1 MNKLIKRFFAM
12 LVTAALAVQCLAVT
26 VSAFTVSIESYG
38 YTSYFYYKG
47 VYYSFDTDASNV
59 AQKDGGSSTYTTV
72 ISSKVPARCVEKWL
86 DPLTWRIFDTR
97 YQAEVEYGVA
107 EAHLIFVDQ
116 SYKEEPEKTET
127 KPSDENTKKPAAQT
141 VKPSASNSS
150 KTAAA
155 KDGEPYILGKKTQAG
170 WSTVS
175 EKASKLTKG
184 SLTVVMNGC
193 EVIDKSVL
201 EAIKDRNV
209 TVVFSFSGGVTWRIN
224 GKKVTA
230 PKNIDASVEYN
241 TKAISSALA
250 DKASENSEAKTQMTL
265 SDNEE
270 AFGCTVNITVKFN
283 KKRAGLAATAY
294 SYDSDKQ
301 SLKKTSSSKV
311 NSDGSCT
318 FSANKGGSYL
328 IVLRDSEDE

>member
-1 MNKLIKRFFAM
+1 MNKLIKRFFAV
-12 LVTAALAVQCLAVT
+12 LAAAALAVQCLAVT

-59 AQKDGGSSTYTTV
+59 AQKDGGSSSYTTV
-72 ISSKVPARCVEKWL
+72 LSSKVPTRCVEKWL
-86 DPLTWRIFDTR
+86 DPITWRIFDTR
-97 YQAEVEYGVA
+97 YQAEVEYGVG
-107 EAHLIFVDQ
+107 EAHLIFVDPN
-116 SYKEEPEKTET
+116 YKEEPEKTET
-127 KPSDENTKKPAAQT
+127 KTSDENTKKPAAQT
-141 VKPSASNSS
+141 VKPAAPNNS
-150 KTAAA
+150 KAAAA

-201 EAIKDRNV
+201 EAMKDRNV
-209 TVVFSFSGGVTWRIN
+209 TVVFSFSSGVTWRIN
-224 GKKVTA
+224 GKTVTE
-230 PKNIDASVEYN
+230 PKNIDVSVEYN

-250 DKASENSEAKTQMTL
+250 DKVSENAETKTQITL

-270 AFGCTVNITVKFN
+270 AFGCTANITVRFN
-283 KKRAGLAATAY
+283 KKRAGLDASAY

-301 SLKKTSSSKV
+301 SLKKVSASQV
-311 NSDGSCT
+311 NADGNCT

-328 IVLRDSEDE
+328 IVLRAAEDE